1 MTLKEGQFCVYWIRA
16 PRHSDPL
23 SEGYIG
29 VSKSPKR
36 RWYYHNW
43 RKRTKRHD
51 NPILS
56 NAIEKYTWDGLIKQ
70 VLVIGSEKYCYE
82 LEAKIRPSVEMGWNV
97 NAGGDKPPTSKPR
110 GPNYISPLMGKSSPK
125 PWLKGVRPKH
135 AGTPLSAEERARI
148 GAFFRGRKQSPEQVA
163 KRVASRRAT
172 LTAQGRTV

>member
-16 PRHSDPL
+16 PHHSDPL
-23 SEGYIG
+23 SEGYVG
-29 VSKSPKR
+29 VSKSPSR
-36 RWYYHNW
+36 RWRHHNW

-97 NAGGDKPPTSKPR
+97 NVGGSKPPTTKPR
-110 GPNYISPLMGKSSPK
+110 GPDYVSPLKGKSSPK
-125 PWLKGVRPKH
+125 PWLKGVRPKFD
-135 AGTPLSAEERARI
+135 GTQLSDEAKARI